1 MSSVFLENIQSL
13 LYGKLDVEFVDPTY
27 TEQLEIVRV
36 LVSNPSARSRLRIK
50 GTVHPWITRLLEA
63 SSFGQ
68 D

>member
-50 GTVHPWITRLLEA
+50 GAVHPWITRLLEA